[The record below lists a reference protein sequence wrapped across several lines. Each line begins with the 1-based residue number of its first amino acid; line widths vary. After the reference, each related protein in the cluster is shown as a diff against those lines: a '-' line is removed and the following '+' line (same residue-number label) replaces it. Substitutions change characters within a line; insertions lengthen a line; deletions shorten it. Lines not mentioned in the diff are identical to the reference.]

1 MMKTMSKF
9 IFLFTI
15 LACAGSAASE
25 KSACEFPPTA
35 QGRRASAYFAAFN
48 DGSDSAMAS
57 FLKENFSPANLERV
71 SLDERLAR
79 FRGFKQQAQSLKPE
93 KLLRAG
99 EEKLSCLVRDGQGM
113 LLEFVFEFEK
123 DGEAKIMSIMG
134 APVDPDVA
142 ADLAGPPLGREE
154 VLARIRAA
162 VDERSQADG
171 FSGVVLVAEGDQ
183 VVFLE
188 ARGLASAEYG
198 AANRTDTRFNLG
210 SINKL
215 FTRVAIG
222 QLAEKGKLALEDR
235 IEKFLPDYPN
245 REAAQKVTVRHLLD
259 MSSGIGDFF
268 GEKYRRTPKD
278 LVRDL
283 PDYLPLFAAEPLLF
297 QPGSSRRYSNG
308 GYIVLG
314 LIVEK
319 ASGQSYWDYVREHI
333 YIPAG
338 MTGTAHLE
346 ADVPADNVASG
357 YTRNWD
363 EADHENEPRRSN
375 IYTRPARGSSA
386 GGGYSTAMDLFR
398 FALALRAGKLLGP
411 LNKEWFGGPQAY
423 AGGAPG
429 INAEVDMDAA
439 PGWTVVVMGNY
450 DPPAASSL
458 AQKISGLLR
467 SLR

>member
-1 MMKTMSKF
+1 MRLMRK
-9 IFLFTI
+9 IVFLFTI
-15 LACAGSAASE
+15 LACFGLAAAEEAGFA
-25 KSACEFPPTA
+25 FPPTP
-35 QGRRASAYFAAFN
+35 QGRRAAAYFAAFN
-48 DGSDSAMAS
+48 AGSDSAMAS
-57 FLKENFSPANLERV
+57 FLKENFSAANLKRV

-79 FRGFKQQAQSLKPE
+79 FRGFKQQAQNLKPE
-93 KLLRAG
+93 KLLRSN
-99 EEKLSCLVRDGQGM
+99 EEKVSCLVRDGQGG
-113 LLEFVFEFEK
+113 LLEFNFEFEK
-123 DGEAKIMSIMG
+123 SGEAKIMSIMA
-134 APVDPDVA
+134 APVDPEVA

-162 VDERSQADG
+162 VDERSKDDS
-171 FSGVVLVAEGDQ
+171 FSGVVLVAEEDE
-183 VVFLE
+183 VVLHE
-188 ARGLASAEYG
+188 ARGPASVEYEV
-198 AANRTDTRFNLG
+198 ANRIDTRFNLG

-222 QLAEKGKLALEDR
+222 QLAEKGKLSLEDR
-235 IEKFLPDYPN
+235 IEKFLPDYAN

-283 PDYLPLFAAEPLLF
+283 PDYLPLFAAESLLF

-319 ASGQSYWDYVREHI
+319 ASGQSYWDYVHDHI

-338 MTGTAHLE
+338 MTGTGHLH

-363 EADHENEPRRSN
+363 EADHEKEPRRSN

-398 FALALRAGKLLGP
+398 FARALRAGKLLGP

-458 AQKISGLLR
+458 AKKISGILR
-467 SLR
+467 RLR